1 MPKVCPTSLLPVLDC
16 VLDCVLDGVLSPNG
30 RLESPLYMHRVI
42 PMIYGRIDGVP
53 SKPTPPPFGLPD
65 AKPANPAEHLR
76 DVFYKY
82 GMDDRD
88 IVALSGAHTLG
99 RAFKDRSGAVDDGY
113 DGGSAYT
120 KAGCPFLKNS
130 KTTGGRPWTRT
141 WLQFDNSYFTD
152 MPLRDKE
159 CIAFPTDQV
168 LMTDAKFKPHFEEFA
183 MSQSAFFTQYALSH
197 KKLSELGSKFGETFI
212 V

>member
-1 MPKVCPTSLLPVLDC
+1 MLN
-16 VLDCVLDGVLSPNG
+16 PND
-30 RLESPLYMHRVI
+30 RFESPREHRVI
-42 PMIYGRIDGVP
+42 PMIYGRMDGVP

-65 AKPANPAEHLR
+65 AKPPFGGPSPTNPAEHLR
-76 DVFYKY
+76 YVFYKY

-120 KAGCPFLKNS
+120 KSGCPFLKNS

-152 MPLRDKE
+152 MPLLDKD

-168 LMTDAKFKPHFEEFA
+168 LMTDEKFKPHFQEFA